1 MCDESSEVGI
11 ESRIECEVGVLRV
24 FYINL
29 YERGSESSV
38 FLQCVYVFCF
48 NKRLQRQ
55 WILLHHF
62 VHDEIINL
70 IQVLLNRVFIK

>member
-11 ESRIECEVGVLRV
+11 ESRIECEVGVNRV

-38 FLQCVYVFCF
+38 FLQSVYVFCF

-55 WILLHHF
+55 WILLRF
-62 VHDEIINL
+62 VHDEILKNL
-70 IQVLLNRVFIK
+70 IQVLLNRV